1 MAAQSQPRR
10 KAAPKRAVRPTKRRK
25 PAARKPASNR
35 KPGRVVNFFLPAF
48 LSFCLIICL
57 AAVGFLGF
65 QSVTASSFFDVA
77 AIEVRGAERASKEDI
92 ERIVSTQTEKSGA
105 WSANLPEIKSSI
117 EKLPF
122 VKYAAVSRV
131 LPDGIRVTVEERIPL
146 AIVKL
151 DRANFLVDEEGTVL
165 GPAASEEPALP
176 FVMIGWDAGKSEQAD
191 RENVERVKLYQKM
204 LGEWR
209 QFDLASRVLQ
219 VNLTD
224 IREPRA
230 VLEDSG
236 EMVSIALGR
245 SDFGEHLKR
254 GIGAIVGK
262 GQIFEAVNLVGS
274 NMILAPRKGE

>member
-1 MAAQSQPRR
+1 MSAQTQTRR
-10 KAAPKRAVRPTKRRK
+10 KAAPKRAVRPAKRRK
-25 PAARKPASNR
+25 ATARKPASNR
-35 KPGRVVNFFLPAF
+35 KASRATNLLLPAF
-48 LSFCLIICL
+48 LSFCILVCL
-57 AAVGFLGF
+57 AAMGFLGF
-65 QSVTASSFFDVA
+65 QSVTASPFFDVTA
-77 AIEVRGAERASKEDI
+77 VEVRGAERASKDDI
-92 ERIVSTQTEKSGA
+92 ERLVSTQTEKSGA
-105 WSANLPEIKSSI
+105 WSADLQEIKASI

-122 VKYAAVSRV
+122 VKSAAISRV
-131 LPDGIRVTVEERIPL
+131 LPDGIRVTVNERIPL

-151 DRANFLVDEEGTVL
+151 DRGNFLIDEEGAVL

-176 FVMIGWDAGKSEQAD
+176 FVMIGWDEGKSEQAD

-219 VNLTD
+219 VNLAD
-224 IREPRA
+224 LREPRA

-236 EMVSIALGR
+236 ELVSIALGK
-245 SDFGEHLKR
+245 SDFGQHLKQ

-262 GQIFEAVNLVGS
+262 GQTFEAVNLVGT